1 MSAKKSI
8 CVCAPV
14 GWAKKSTQASAKSFW
29 FTGTS
34 RMWKNRI
41 NNAPLRSSNTHTHSA
56 VLPAQICPEA
66 HPHSS
71 ICLSLHA
78 HTIMCTQ
85 TQISVCGKLITPNK
99 NSMRYKS
106 ELLCHSVLSAMHY
119 RRLPSV
125 SPAIVSSLSSS
136 YSFSSSF
143 QSTVPLSPCLV

>member
-1 MSAKKSI
+1 MRAKKSI

-14 GWAKKSTQASAKSFW
+14 GWAKKVHRPAQSPFGLLAHQ
-29 FTGTS
+29 GCG
-34 RMWKNRI
+34 RI
-41 NNAPLRSSNTHTHSA
+41 ALITLHSGAQTHTHSA

-106 ELLCHSVLSAMHY
+106 ELLYHSVLSAMHC

-125 SPAIVSSLSSS
+125 SPAMVSSLSSS

-143 QSTVPLSPCLV
+143 QSSLPLSPCLV